1 MVLDMNTTNK
11 ILVGKIVAPQ
21 GIRGEFRV
29 QSFAEKP
36 EDFKKFHIVCDKCE
50 TEQFRFIRV
59 LKQNIIIAK
68 IDTVNDRNTAESLRG
83 TELFVSRD
91 DLPKLKENEYYQSD
105 LIGFDVIR
113 GGKKIGIVDG
123 FQNFGAGDII
133 ELDNGEM
140 VSFKGAEVDIEL
152 KTIKVL

>member
-1 MVLDMNTTNK
+1 MNKNDK

-29 QSFAEKP
+29 QSFAESP
-36 EDFKKFHIVCDKCE
+36 NDFKNFHIICDKCE
-50 TEQFRFIRV
+50 SKQFHFVRV

-68 IDTVNDRNTAESLRG
+68 IDGITDRNTVETLRG
-83 TELFVSRD
+83 TELFISRD

-113 GGKKIGIVDG
+113 GGTKIGIVDC
-123 FQNFGAGDII
+123 FQNFGGGDII

-140 VSFKGAEVDIEL
+140 VSFKNANVDIKN
-152 KTIKVL
+152 KTIIVL